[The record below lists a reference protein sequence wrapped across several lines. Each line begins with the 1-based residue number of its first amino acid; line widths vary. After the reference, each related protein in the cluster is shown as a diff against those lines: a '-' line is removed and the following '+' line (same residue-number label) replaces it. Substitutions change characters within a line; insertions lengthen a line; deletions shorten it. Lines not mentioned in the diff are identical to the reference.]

1 VVVEAGAI
9 PIFVQLLD
17 SPDVEVREQAVWAI
31 GNIAGDSPACRDAV
45 LAAHAL
51 PNMLKHLSATS
62 KTAFVRNVAWTISNC
77 LRGKP
82 APPIEVIRLSLPMLA
97 RLLYSE
103 DIETLVDALWALSYF
118 TDSDEGDML
127 QMTIESGV
135 CARLAVLLKH
145 DSVAVQTPALRTIG
159 NIVTGD
165 EVQTQVIINHGAL
178 ESLQFV
184 LDSTR
189 KVLKKEACWAVSNV
203 MAGNKEQI
211 QASIDANL
219 VPQLVTILK
228 NGTNK
233 ETKREACWALSNT
246 TSGGTPEQILWLIRN
261 AVIPELAAM
270 SRVSDDAKI
279 GARGARARRPP
290 RGRRRCRRAPPFP
303 FSPPLLPPRRAA
315 RHRRARGPGEHSAVG
330 RRHGARRA
338 AGRGR
343 AEGGV

>member
-1 VVVEAGAI
+1 MVVEAGAI

-31 GNIAGDSPACRDAV
+31 GNIAGDSPVCRDAV
-45 LAAHAL
+45 LNAHAL

-62 KTAFVRNVAWTISNC
+62 KPAFVRNVAWTISNC

-103 DIETLVDALWALSYF
+103 DTETLVDALWALSYF

-127 QMTIESGV
+127 QMAVESGV

-145 DSVAVQTPALRTIG
+145 DSVTVQTPALRTIG

-178 ESLQFV
+178 ESLQFI
-184 LDSTR
+184 LDSNR
-189 KVLKKEACWAVSNV
+189 KTLKKEACWAVSNV

-219 VPQLVTILK
+219 VQQLVTILK
-228 NGTNK
+228 GNNK

-246 TSGGTPEQILWLIRN
+246 TSGGTPEQILALIRN

-270 SRVSDDAKI
+270 SRVGDDAKI
-279 GARGARARRPP
+279 GARARERSRARARRLSAPARIHPP
-290 RGRRRCRRAPPFP
+290 PPPPARRPLRR
-303 FSPPLLPPRRAA
+303 
-315 RHRRARGPGEHSAVG
+315 HCRARGPREQLAL
-330 RRHGARRA
+330 RRGTRARRA
-338 AGRGR
+338 DDPAGAQGR
-343 AEGGV
+343 L